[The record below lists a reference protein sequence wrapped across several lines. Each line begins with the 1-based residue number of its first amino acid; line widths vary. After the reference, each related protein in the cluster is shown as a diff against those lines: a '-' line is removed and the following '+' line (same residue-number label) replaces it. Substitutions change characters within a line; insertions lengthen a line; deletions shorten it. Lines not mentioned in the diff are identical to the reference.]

1 MIFISHLTIQRIH
14 PRSRRTA
21 RPSSTYSLP
30 IWVQSG
36 YFSSCHHMYLLVS
49 GVGEG
54 ARQAHADFFLRL
66 YDKDCQLS
74 TKICGPFLGWLC
86 PCDQKKKKK
95 SLIEYKQKGGFRKI
109 LHLQAMYGN
118 DPHSF
123 CPLHWWEFNQM
134 APPTCKEGWE
144 M

>member
-1 MIFISHLTIQRIH
+1 MIKIANYPPKSVVL
-14 PRSRRTA
+14 
-21 RPSSTYSLP
+21 SS
-30 IWVQSG
+30 VG
-36 YFSSCHHMYLLVS
+36 Y
-49 GVGEG
+49 
-54 ARQAHADFFLRL
+54 AHV
-66 YDKDCQLS
+66 
-74 TKICGPFLGWLC
+74 TK
-86 PCDQKKKKK
+86 KKKKK

-118 DPHSF
+118 DPYSF